1 MQLSASILALS
12 FAAAAVSA
20 ASIESRASSITCY
33 PAYNT
38 TGFLGFTNNDD
49 EGEVFNIST
58 KAGIKKNGNTVLTSL
73 LGPKKAPVDG
83 QTWMFT
89 PCDSTYMAFANFPV
103 ADFTN
108 RLAAPAE
115 EINSL
120 QFGLLSLESSTKRC
134 LQTSSGSVKTADQV
148 LVNGICSSAED
159 KKLIQQYVIYDSDNN
174 AIYFNQGRYQKN
186 QYPTGFVL
194 SSSNSKALK
203 LVNQQNENYL
213 TLAQPVVAEDDG
225 EEEVQVIQA

>member
-1 MQLSASILALS
+1 
-12 FAAAAVSA
+12 
-20 ASIESRASSITCY
+20 
-33 PAYNT
+33 
-38 TGFLGFTNNDD
+38 
-49 EGEVFNIST
+49 
-58 KAGIKKNGNTVLTSL
+58 
-73 LGPKKAPVDG
+73 
-83 QTWMFT
+83 
-89 PCDSTYMAFANFPV
+89 MAFANFPV

-186 QYPTGFVL
+186 QYPTGKSDLDWKEKASTWRTDLIYDLISSHSTGFVL